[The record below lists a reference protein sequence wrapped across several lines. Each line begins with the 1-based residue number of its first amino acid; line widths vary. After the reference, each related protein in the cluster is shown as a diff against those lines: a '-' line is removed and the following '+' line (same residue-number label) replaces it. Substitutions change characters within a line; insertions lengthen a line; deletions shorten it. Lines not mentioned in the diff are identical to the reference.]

1 MSDVIPLEQRVAALE
16 SELAEIKRHIV
27 GGVPEKRD
35 WLARVA
41 GSFKD
46 EPDFDE
52 VLRLGRE
59 IRRSDQPEI
68 PE

>member
-1 MSDVIPLEQRVAALE
+1 MPDVPTLEKRVAALE
-16 SELAEIKRHIV
+16 SEIAEIKRRIAADAPQSWFAH
-27 GGVPEKRD
+27 
-35 WLARVA
+35 VA

-59 IRRSDQPEI
+59 VRQLDPPASPA
-68 PE
+68 

>member
-1 MSDVIPLEQRVAALE
+1 MPDVPTLEKRVATLE
-16 SELAEIKRHIV
+16 NELAEIKLQIAAESRQSWFAH
-27 GGVPEKRD
+27 
-35 WLARVA
+35 VA

-59 IRRSDQPEI
+59 VRQSDP
-68 PE
+68 PASPA